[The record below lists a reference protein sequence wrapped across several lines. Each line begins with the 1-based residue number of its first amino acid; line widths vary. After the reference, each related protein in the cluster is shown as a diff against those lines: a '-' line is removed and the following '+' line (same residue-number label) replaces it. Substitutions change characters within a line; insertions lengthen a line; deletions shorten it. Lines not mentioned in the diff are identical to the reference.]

1 MGISAT
7 ERHLFLVCPDDL
19 QRYFSVCYDLRGA
32 SKREYNVK
40 ATHRPMRRI
49 FHDVPFRILSNG
61 YFIVT
66 ELLCANS
73 PMAVRVAQLPCR
85 EAGFEASAAPAS
97 PLSAPARRRSP
108 LRRRGVL
115 GRGARHYHR
124 RGRRTLRPHR
134 HLHPCADRGG
144 SGTLHEVM
152 KKTAPVPF
160 TERDRG
166 CFGVAILFRQ
176 DRGHKWHNLI

>member
-1 MGISAT
+1 MKPYIARKLVEFAASDSLRSVVSMGISAT

-49 FHDVPFRILSNG
+49 FHDVPFRILPNG

-73 PMAVRVAQLPCR
+73 PRAVRV
-85 EAGFEASAAPAS
+85 
-97 PLSAPARRRSP
+97 
-108 LRRRGVL
+108 
-115 GRGARHYHR
+115 
-124 RGRRTLRPHR
+124 
-134 HLHPCADRGG
+134 
-144 SGTLHEVM
+144 
-152 KKTAPVPF
+152 
-160 TERDRG
+160 
-166 CFGVAILFRQ
+166 
-176 DRGHKWHNLI
+176 